1 MSIKLSFEDPVQ
13 RDTNRVILSRTPDKN
28 PNPALGYRLTRSRNS
43 IGVVMNFQAARPTMI
58 SAMLA
63 IPVHNFMG
71 GFRGGMRG
79 PQPPVFLLNFVI
91 FLMTS

>member
-1 MSIKLSFEDPVQ
+1 
-13 RDTNRVILSRTPDKN
+13 
-28 PNPALGYRLTRSRNS
+28 
-43 IGVVMNFQAARPTMI
+43 MNIQAARPTMI

-79 PQPPVFLLNFVI
+79 PQPPSFSGKFCNIFNEVLVLISLNFVRLLRVVI
-91 FLMTS
+91 TPSVQ

>member
-1 MSIKLSFEDPVQ
+1 
-13 RDTNRVILSRTPDKN
+13 
-28 PNPALGYRLTRSRNS
+28 
-43 IGVVMNFQAARPTMI
+43 MNFQAARPTMI

-79 PQPPVFLLNFVI
+79 PQPPVFL
-91 FLMTS
+91 